1 MKQTILHYPNT
12 AGLSLLDHCMSIAQG
27 KKRPNKNKNN
37 KKMNSSKF
45 EMSYTAQVSG
55 YSSCPEDKK
64 TLLYETIK
72 LTLIQRDH
80 LPSN

>member
-1 MKQTILHYPNT
+1 
-12 AGLSLLDHCMSIAQG
+12 MSIAQG

-64 TLLYETIK
+64 PYCM
-72 LTLIQRDH
+72 R
-80 LPSN
+80 P